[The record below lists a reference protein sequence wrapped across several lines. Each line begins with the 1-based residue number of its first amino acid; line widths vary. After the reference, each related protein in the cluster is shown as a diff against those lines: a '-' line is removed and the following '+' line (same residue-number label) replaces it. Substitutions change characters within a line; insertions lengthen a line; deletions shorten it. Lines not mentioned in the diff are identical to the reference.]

1 MRRLSRWRRVSVVV
15 EGLLVVIGL
24 ASLTTYG
31 WFTIEMRR
39 LESENRSAVA
49 RMLSDRV
56 AAAEAPASITIR
68 PPAVDPVLLG
78 QLDIPRLRLSAAIR
92 AGDDDDALDGAVG
105 YLPDTPPP
113 WKHGNTALV
122 AHRDRLF
129 RALADIQVGD
139 EIVLSTTHGDFRYV
153 VSSIF
158 IANPT
163 DVWILDQADDV
174 DLTLIT
180 CYPFVYI
187 GHAPQRF
194 VVRATKA
201 DSET

>member
-1 MRRLSRWRRVSVVV
+1 MRRLSRWRAVSVVV
-15 EGLLVVIGL
+15 EGLLVVIGFV
-24 ASLTTYG
+24 SLTSYG

-39 LESENRSAVA
+39 LESENRNAVT
-49 RMLSDRV
+49 RILNDRV
-56 AAAEAPASITIR
+56 AAVEAPAPTTIR

-78 QLDIPRLRLSAAIR
+78 QLDIPRLRLSAAVR

-129 RALADIQVGD
+129 RVLADIQVGD
-139 EIVLSTTHGDFRYV
+139 EVVLSTTHGHFRYA
-153 VSSIF
+153 VSSMF
-158 IANPT
+158 IANPR
-163 DVWILDQADDV
+163 DVWILDQTDGV

-194 VVRATKA
+194 VVRATKVE
-201 DSET
+201 SEP